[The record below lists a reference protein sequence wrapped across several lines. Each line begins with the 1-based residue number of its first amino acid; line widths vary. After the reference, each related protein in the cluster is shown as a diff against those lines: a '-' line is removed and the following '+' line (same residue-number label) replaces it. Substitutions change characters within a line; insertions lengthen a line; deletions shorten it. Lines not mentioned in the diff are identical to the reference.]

1 MNIFRMTLN
10 AILLFSILTVFSSCN
25 GQNQNTESFS
35 ETTINIGDTVLELDK
50 SIWVIFQDKNNNY
63 WFGSNGNGVYFY
75 DGKTLKQYTT
85 KNGLSNNA
93 IRGIQ
98 EDKSGN
104 IFLDTPYGVTKFD
117 GEKFISL
124 KHVKSPNNQWKLEPD
139 DLWFKGNGDIPGA
152 YRYDGDSLYLLEF
165 TAFKPQANI
174 PAYGVFGIYKDKPGN
189 IWFGTLSAGVCR
201 FDGVSLNWM
210 YEKELSVL
218 DDGRVPA
225 VRAIIED
232 KDGFFWFSNTIS
244 RYRIQHNDSK
254 GQKTIEYEKL
264 KGTDSFQQQ
273 VKMEL
278 PYFNS
283 ALTDNEKRDLWMT
296 NYNEG
301 VWKYNGESLINY
313 RIKDGET
320 DVLIIS
326 IYKDN
331 QGLLWLGTN
340 NAGVYKFNGKT
351 FEKFRPLRKSSS

>member
-1 MNIFRMTLN
+1 MTLN
-10 AILLFSILTVFSSCN
+10 SILLFSILTAFASCKS
-25 GQNQNTESFS
+25 QNQNTESSS
-35 ETTINIGDTVLELDK
+35 ETTINKVDTVSELNQ
-50 SIWVIFQDKNNNY
+50 SIWVIFQDKNKNY

-75 DGKTLKQYTT
+75 DGKKLKQYTT
-85 KNGLSNNA
+85 KNGLSSNH

-104 IFLDTPYGVTKFD
+104 IFFDTPKGVTKFD
-117 GEKFISL
+117 GELFISV
-124 KHVKSPNNQWKLEPD
+124 KPVKSPNNQWKLEPD

-165 TAFKPQANI
+165 TAFNPHPNI
-174 PAYGVFGIYKDKPGN
+174 PAYGVFGLYKDKAGN

-201 FDGVSLNWM
+201 FDGVSLNWIN
-210 YEKELSVL
+210 EKELSVL
-218 DDGRVPA
+218 VDGRIPA

-232 KDGFFWFSNTIS
+232 KDGNYWLSNILN
-244 RYRIQHNDSK
+244 RYKIHQSNSK
-254 GQKTIEYEKL
+254 VQKTIEYEKL
-264 KGTDSFQQQ
+264 KGIDSLQQP

-283 ALTDNEKRDLWMT
+283 AVTDNEKGDLWMT
-296 NYNEG
+296 NYSEG

-326 IYKDN
+326 IYKDK
-331 QGLLWLGTN
+331 QGLLWIGTD
-340 NAGVYKFNGKT
+340 NAGVYKFNGKA
-351 FEKFRPLRKSSS
+351 FEKFRP